1 MPKPTLTNTIEY
13 IKGLPDCAEKFE
25 ALYLIK
31 DIKKIYTGQENS
43 IIVEMSQDEY
53 KNYEIFKGLQSK
65 HGNKIY
71 DVFEVIEN
79 FKK

>member
-43 IIVEMSQDEY
+43 VLVEMSLEEY
-53 KNYEIFKGLQSK
+53 KNYQ
-65 HGNKIY
+65 
-71 DVFEVIEN
+71 N
-79 FKK
+79 FKKEKL